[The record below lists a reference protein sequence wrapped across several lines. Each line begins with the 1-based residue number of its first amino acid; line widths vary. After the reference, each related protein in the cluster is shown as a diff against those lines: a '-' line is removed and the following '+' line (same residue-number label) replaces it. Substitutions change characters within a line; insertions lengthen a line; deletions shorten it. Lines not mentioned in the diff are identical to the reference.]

1 MEELSVG
8 SESNLIN
15 DRRLK
20 IHEDGPGH
28 VFARASLVEEG
39 SVRVITWKNS
49 IKLQKCCQTAEVR
62 GIKPEVS
69 EFELS

>member
-28 VFARASLVEEG
+28 MLARASLVEEG

-49 IKLQKCCQTAEVR
+49 IKLQKCCQTAEA
-62 GIKPEVS
+62 
-69 EFELS
+69 

>member
-1 MEELSVG
+1 MKEFLVG
-8 SESNLIN
+8 SLSDLVHNAG
-15 DRRLK
+15 LK

-49 IKLQKCCQTAEVR
+49 IKLQKCC
-62 GIKPEVS
+62 
-69 EFELS
+69 